1 MQTWRRGRDRLN
13 GKATALSHG
22 AATIVNA
29 IALGKGAAFGVDLST
44 KAEVTLTDD
53 PAVIMGEITSD
64 PAEST
69 ALIEKTVARV
79 LSHFKVEK
87 RFGAKVRTWSNIPI
101 ARGLKSSS
109 AAANAI
115 ALATVAAL
123 GKTLDDLAVV
133 RLGVEAAFDARVT
146 VTGAFDDAC
155 ASYFGG
161 AVVTDNLK
169 MKLIKRFTLP
179 EDLTVLFHVPSRK
192 AYTGDSDV
200 AKLRHFKPL
209 VQIAYKEALRGNF
222 WDVLSLNG
230 VIYSAALGYDAA
242 VALDALAAGA
252 LAAGLCGKGP
262 AVTAV
267 VSNDKIDSVKTALQS
282 HEGEVLQARLN
293 HEKAKVITP

>member
-1 MQTWRRGRDRLN
+1 MN
-13 GKATALSHG
+13 GKAAALSHG

-44 KAEVTLTDD
+44 KAEVTLTDE
-53 PAVIMGEITSD
+53 PAIIKGEITSD
-64 PAEST
+64 PAENT
-69 ALIEKTVARV
+69 ALIERTVARV
-79 LSHFKVEK
+79 FQHFSVEK
-87 RFGAKVRTWSNIPI
+87 RFGAKVRTWSDIPI

-109 AAANAI
+109 AAANAV

-123 GKTLDDLAVV
+123 GETLDDLEIVK
-133 RLGVEAAFDARVT
+133 LGVEAAFEAKVT

-169 MKLIKRFTLP
+169 RKLVKRFTLP
-179 EDLTVLFHVPSRK
+179 EGLAVLFHAPSRK

-200 AKLRHFKPL
+200 DRLRLVKPL
-209 VQIAYKEALRGNF
+209 VKIVYKEALKRNF
-222 WDVLSLNG
+222 WAALSLNG
-230 VIYSAALGYDAA
+230 LIYSAALGYDAS

-252 LAAGLCGKGP
+252 VAAGLCGKGP

-267 VSNDKIDSVKTALQS
+267 VADDKVDAVKQALQR

-293 HEKAKVITP
+293 HEKAKVITLG

>member
-1 MQTWRRGRDRLN
+1 MTA
-13 GKATALSHG
+13 KAEAIAHG

-29 IALGKGAAFGVDLST
+29 IALGKGAAFGVDLWT
-44 KAEVTLTDD
+44 KAEVRLTDE
-53 PAVIMGEITSD
+53 PNVIKGEITSD
-64 PAEST
+64 PSES
-69 ALIEKTVARV
+69 AVLIERTVARV
-79 LSHFKVEK
+79 LQHFNVEK
-87 RFGAKVRTWSNIPI
+87 RFGAKVKTSSNIPI

-109 AAANAI
+109 VAANAV

-133 RLGVEAAFDARVT
+133 KLGVDAAFGAKVT

-169 MKLIKRFTLP
+169 RKLLKRVTLP
-179 EDLTVLFHVPSRK
+179 DDLTVLFHVPSRK

-200 AKLRHFKPL
+200 NRLRIVKPL
-209 VQIAYKEALRGNF
+209 VKIAYNEAVKGNF
-222 WDVLSLNG
+222 LEALSLNG
-230 VIYSAALGYDAA
+230 IIYSSALGFDAS

-267 VSNDKIDSVKTALQS
+267 VSSDKIDSVRTAL
-282 HEGEVLQARLN
+282 HRYEGEVLQASLN
-293 HEKAKVITP
+293 HEKAKVLSQ